1 MVGLCIGRIALFD
14 RLRDLFAYR
23 TIPVSVGFLPSQTIL
38 LARVAD
44 DPLGVLV
51 YAVTLAF
58 LVGIF
63 ILRLHVAM
71 ANVNGI
77 EFVAADTAIEELL
90 APGFGIE
97 MPFIG
102 YLHHRYGKWPVFIA
116 HEQECT
122 RLCLCIHGDAFLFP
136 SLSSKVG
143 GPLTILWVFA
153 RQNDVVAIGTED
165 FFENTYVEFLC
176 RVNQRIGG
184 LLRGVEG
191 LSSQSNRSRGLFC
204 GGLLWHECQG

>member
-1 MVGLCIGRIALFD
+1 MVRLCIRRIALLD

-51 YAVTLAF
+51 YAVSLAF
-58 LVGIF
+58 PVGIF
-63 ILRLHVAM
+63 ILRLPVAL

-77 EFVAADTAIEELL
+77 EFVAADPAMEKLL
-90 APGFGIE
+90 APSFGIE
-97 MPFIG
+97 MPFIA
-102 YLHHRYGKWPVFIA
+102 YLHHRYGKWPVLTA

-122 RLCLCIHGDAFLFP
+122 RLCFCIHGDAFLFP
-136 SLSSKVG
+136 SLCSKVG

-153 RQNDVVAIGTED
+153 REDDVVA
-165 FFENTYVEFLC
+165 
-176 RVNQRIGG
+176 
-184 LLRGVEG
+184 
-191 LSSQSNRSRGLFC
+191 
-204 GGLLWHECQG
+204 